1 MTIDSRE
8 VGLGGAPMGPL
19 SWYRARSVDLNVKD
33 GVAFIHI
40 PKNAGRTIRHHMG
53 LEGTTHAP
61 ASWFKGKRIEFKFC
75 FVRNPYTRLV
85 SLYHHYLH
93 NPKADKLSLTHL
105 KWNLRHLKYFKTFC
119 NFMRNFKILSIEE
132 GLEYEDIVENPPSID
147 SYIKLED
154 QLGYDKLPFNFRP
167 QSYWVDE
174 EIDFIGKVENLESD
188 FKKLDKINRNIFGYE
203 FLYDKDVTLQ
213 GKTNQLNDVNHMDL
227 YDTESIKIVNE
238 IYKDDFEKFNY
249 RML

>member
-1 MTIDSRE
+1 MDD
-8 VGLGGAPMGPL
+8 L
-19 SWYRARSVDLNVKD
+19 SPSTWYRGRSETLNVKD
-33 GVAFIHI
+33 GVAFVHI

-61 ASWFKGKRIEFKFC
+61 ASWFKGKSIEFKFC

-93 NPKADKLSLTHL
+93 NPKVDGSITLTHL

-119 NFMRNFKILSIEE
+119 NFMCHFKILSIEE
-132 GLEYEDIVENPPSID
+132 GLRYEVKMENLKT
-147 SYIKLED
+147 IKLED

-167 QSYWVDE
+167 QSYWADDE
-174 EIDFIGKVENLESD
+174 MDFIGKVENLESD
-188 FKKLDKINRNIFGYE
+188 LKKLDKINRNIFGYE
-203 FLYDKDVTLQ
+203 FLYDKEVTLQ
-213 GKTNQLNDVNHMDL
+213 GKTHQLKDINHMDL
-227 YDTESIKIVNE
+227 YDTESINVVNK